1 MTTEEIVLDAA
12 TGVAIL
18 MKPRL
23 EEDDEAEFVELF
35 MKETSELL
43 ETKGKLF
50 IGFGPG
56 VAKDDEFFTEDMK
69 AIMQFVGEHTKKT
82 YSFRNGRLLMYFNK
96 EQGTAIWEDD

>member
-1 MTTEEIVLDAA
+1 MTTEEIVLAAA

-18 MKPRL
+18 MQPRL
-23 EEDDEAEFVELF
+23 EEDDEVEFVELF

-56 VAKDDEFFTEDMK
+56 VAKDAFFTEDMQ
-69 AIMQFVGEHTKKT
+69 AIMQFVEENTKKK
-82 YSFRNGRLLMYFNK
+82 YSFRNGRLLMYLGK
-96 EQGTAIWEDD
+96 EQSTAIWEDD